1 LGELAPPHRPADALW
16 PRGGQGLGQGQGQG
30 LGHGLWLNLD
40 GLSDGV
46 RRAVV
51 EAEAQ
56 RLLLYARAPSSAHR
70 RPVLRPHTAGERR
83 SRDVMDGMAE
93 HGDVGLVRRPLPFS
107 EPGTARTVITTTTT
121 SVTRIPTR
129 PSTALTRPSTG
140 KTGVSQA
147 GSSCCP
153 AFAPTPSIWDGG
165 GKGGNGATLKD
176 RIHQHVLA
184 PDGPS
189 RDTSR
194 LLSGLVD
201 GQEHVLKS
209 TARMRTKISHST
221 GWHEIPNSRQARS
234 IMRQVEHACGAGR
247 AGRQERAEIDAMI
260 KGRLEDD
267 ARAGI
272 RERVNAQ
279 LQECNA
285 SDSDDDQGD
294 EAPVL
299 PGEDARHVFKPPP
312 RNRHTTS
319 PTPVPLHQLSHRRVF
334 SARNSSGGGC
344 GWSEDM
350 TLSGNNPSLLLGT
363 TTSAVTSKLR
373 PYSAPVRA

>member
-1 LGELAPPHRPADALW
+1 VAKRLGR
-16 PRGGQGLGQGQGQG
+16 
-30 LGHGLWLNLD
+30 GLWLNLD

-46 RRAVV
+46 RQAVV
-51 EAEAQ
+51 QAEAQ
-56 RLLLYARAPSSAHR
+56 RLLLYARAPSSARR
-70 RPVLRPHTAGERR
+70 RPALRPHTAGERR
-83 SRDVMDGMAE
+83 SRDVMDAMAE
-93 HGDVGLVRRPLPFS
+93 HCDDALERRPLPFS
-107 EPGTARTVITTTTT
+107 EPGTARTVITTTK

-140 KTGVSQA
+140 KTGVSELGVSEA
-147 GSSCCP
+147 SSTSCNP
-153 AFAPTPSIWDGG
+153 AFARPAFARPPSIWDGG

-176 RIHQHVLA
+176 RIHQHLLGA
-184 PDGPS
+184 DGPS

-194 LLSGLVD
+194 LISGLVD
-201 GQEHVLKS
+201 GQDHVLKS
-209 TARMRTKISHST
+209 TARMPTKISHST
-221 GWHEIPNSRQARS
+221 AWHEIPNSRQARI
-234 IMRQVEHACGAGR
+234 IMSQVEHACGAGR

-267 ARAGI
+267 ARAGM

-285 SDSDDDQGD
+285 SDSDDDEGD

-312 RNRHTTS
+312 RNRHTTW
-319 PTPVPLHQLSHRRVF
+319 PTPVPLHHLSHRRVF
-334 SARNSSGGGC
+334 SARNPSSGG
-344 GWSEDM
+344 WNEDN
-350 TLSGNNPSLLLGT
+350 TLAAHNTLAGNKPSLLLGA
-363 TTSAVTSKLR
+363 TTSDGTCKLR